1 MIYEVPLT
9 ANPQR
14 FGITLGGVV
23 LRLTVAWRNTGGAGW
38 VLDIADTNGVPAVM
52 GIPLTT
58 GTDLL
63 APYRHIGIPG
73 GLWVQTD
80 GDIAAVP
87 TFANLGTASHL
98 YWDDGL
104 GVIAAVTATTLFVL
118 DKSQLD
124 GANAL
129 G

>member
-1 MIYEVPLT
+1 M
-9 ANPQR
+9 
-14 FGITLGGVV
+14 
-23 LRLTVAWRNTGGAGW
+23 TVAWRTEGGAGW
-38 VLDIADTNGVPAVM
+38 VLDIADTNGVPSVM

-73 GLWVQTD
+73 GLWVRTD

-87 TFANLGTASHL
+87 TFANLGAASHL
-98 YWDDGL
+98 YWDDGVVAVVLKSDNLGSASSLYWGGGL
-104 GVIAAVTATTLFVL
+104 GVVTKVPSKNLFVL
-118 DKSQLD
+118 DTSQLD
-124 GANAL
+124 GLDKL